1 MCKSKQAN
9 MTDGTAPPF
18 AVNRQSQVPVKQIDR
33 EAYNQIAIVGKDA
46 SRAILEGDWDRW
58 EGVQAFARH
67 RLLVERTTAKRCA
80 EIAHGETSL
89 DCEFPYDRGRSHACI
104 AILEAWPEDEA
115 HNQFCVCATCIDE
128 RSKYMTEC

>member
-1 MCKSKQAN
+1 MSQAKESEV
-9 MTDGTAPPF
+9 TDV
-18 AVNRQSQVPVKQIDR
+18 AVKRRKLVPVRQIDR
-33 EAYNQIAIVGKDA
+33 EAYAQTAIVREDDLRKIRD
-46 SRAILEGDWDRW
+46 GDWDRY

-104 AILEAWPEDEA
+104 AILEAWPEDNP
-115 HNQFCVCATCIDE
+115 HSQFCVCATCIDE
-128 RSKYMTEC
+128 RSKYTTEC